1 MGSVKLEQT
10 SKIEENEGKGNE
22 TKEIARQKLEEA
34 ETSENAIS

>member
-22 TKEIARQKLEEA
+22 TKEIARQLQK
-34 ETSENAIS
+34 NI